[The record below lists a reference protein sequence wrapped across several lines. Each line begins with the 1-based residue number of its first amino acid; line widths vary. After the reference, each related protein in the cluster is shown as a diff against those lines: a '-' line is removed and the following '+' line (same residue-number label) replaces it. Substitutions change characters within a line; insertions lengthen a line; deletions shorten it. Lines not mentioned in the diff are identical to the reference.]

1 MVLLK
6 MIQIEPEI
14 RLDEIITKVDLLARR
29 MENRLGQTGVDLPP
43 PQCAKPHS
51 RSGPLSEQI
60 PGDKLTETPALAGT
74 RPMPEPMPYEPEPEQ
89 APPPHIPTDLSD
101 SPDSPGPTPPSPLRQ
116 EQEHQK
122 PGTWSQ
128 FMDVLQHQLPFI
140 FGLFSKGQADT
151 SAPDKVIVTLS
162 SCSGFEESRLKTK
175 TKALADLGRKHL
187 GKPIEV
193 SIENNGCPEDET
205 CRQQASQQK
214 AEQAAAGHPM
224 VQHAVRLFDADI
236 I

>member
-1 MVLLK
+1 
-6 MIQIEPEI
+6 
-14 RLDEIITKVDLLARR
+14 
-29 MENRLGQTGVDLPP
+29 
-43 PQCAKPHS
+43 
-51 RSGPLSEQI
+51 
-60 PGDKLTETPALAGT
+60 
-74 RPMPEPMPYEPEPEQ
+74 MPYEPEPEQ

-101 SPDSPGPTPPSPLRQ
+101 SPNSPGPTPPSPLRQ

-128 FMDVLQHQLPFI
+128 FMDVLQHELPFI

-162 SCSGFEESRLKTK
+162 SCSGFEESRLNTK
-175 TKALADLGRKHL
+175 TKALAELGRKHL

-193 SIENNGCPEDET
+193 SIENNGGPEDET